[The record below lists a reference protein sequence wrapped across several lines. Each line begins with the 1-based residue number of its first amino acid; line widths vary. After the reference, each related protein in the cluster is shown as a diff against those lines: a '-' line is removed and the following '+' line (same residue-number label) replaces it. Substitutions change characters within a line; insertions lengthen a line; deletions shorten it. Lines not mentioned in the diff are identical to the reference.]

1 MSTEEPP
8 DPSQTGEIIPAPPAG
23 FVRSDSRG
31 PFSTLNGPY
40 FHKPGGA
47 DDPVEQ
53 AFYAMLRHTNAV
65 GIVHGGMLSA
75 FMDGLLA
82 GAAGRGTG
90 KGAVTIQLSINFLR
104 MARKG
109 DWVIGEA
116 QMTRATRDMA
126 FVEGRAH
133 VRGVDV
139 VRASGIFKMM
149 TRHG

>member
-1 MSTEEPP
+1 MSAEETREDETAGESIPP
-8 DPSQTGEIIPAPPAG
+8 PPPG

-31 PFSTLNGPY
+31 PFSTRNGPY
-40 FHKPGGA
+40 FHKPA
-47 DDPVEQ
+47 DGDLVEQ
-53 AFYAMLRHTNAV
+53 AFFATLNHTNAV

-116 QMTRATRDMA
+116 RMTRATKDMA

-133 VRGVDV
+133 VRGIDV
-139 VRASGIFKMM
+139 VRASGVFKTMD
-149 TRHG
+149 RAR